1 VPAPCLPVLLALV
14 ASAPDTGAAPPTAVD
29 AGPAPAEAL
38 PVPAPADVSTAPAQP
53 ADAPAPSD
61 AAPPGPDAAVVVAPA
76 NDMSFGTAP
85 GPAPSAARK
94 PPPEHGPFFAG
105 EPASD
110 TAFPNGPRP
119 ADPPRFSL
127 GRGAFCFLDDS
138 HCKSALV
145 LTADVGIGVNIVSA
159 VTRLDVPYAQYN
171 FRGGL
176 VFKPMLQRRP
186 GGWHPWGVGV
196 VGSWSRGT
204 AAPAASKRAL
214 TSETTHTP
222 AFRVFLVNQL
232 WLSQK
237 RNGFHL
243 DVDLG
248 IVRSQRARQH
258 EPASCPRTAATPAC
272 RPTGAAWGGHVPG
285 RRPARPATA
294 AIVFGFRGNGAA
306 AAPIIGLVLL
316 GLLAGGAL

>member
-1 VPAPCLPVLLALV
+1 MPAPCLPVLLALV
-14 ASAPDTGAAPPTAVD
+14 ASAPDPGAAPPTAVD

-38 PVPAPADVSTAPAQP
+38 PLPAPADVSTAPAQP

-61 AAPPGPDAAVVVAPA
+61 AAPPGPDAAVVVAPS

-171 FRGGL
+171 FRGGV

-204 AAPAASKRAL
+204 AAPTSKSAL
-214 TSETTHTP
+214 TSEHTD
-222 AFRVFLVNQL
+222 AWRVILVNQL
-232 WLSQK
+232 WLSKK

-243 DVDLG
+243 DLDLG
-248 IVRSQRARQH
+248 IVRSNVLGSTGKYFGSH
-258 EPASCPRTAATPAC
+258 AALSAN
-272 RPTGAAWGGHVPG
+272 WGGLG
-285 RRPARPATA
+285 GLFLATDLLDSDSR
-294 AIVFGFRGNGAA
+294 IVFGFRGNGAA